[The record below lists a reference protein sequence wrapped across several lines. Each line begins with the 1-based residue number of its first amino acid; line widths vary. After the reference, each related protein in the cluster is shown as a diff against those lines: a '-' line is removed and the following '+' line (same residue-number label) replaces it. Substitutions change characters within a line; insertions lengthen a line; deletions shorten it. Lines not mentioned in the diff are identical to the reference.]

1 MSLALSCVNL
11 AKKVHLFVSLASS
24 RIDSSLQRV
33 VSGSED
39 RKLKTPGL
47 LGCGKKVFNRMVAFG
62 STQAGSMALTGL
74 STAMRGE
81 LMKDKIAITTVSPGL
96 MRTGSPFNAWFKGR
110 HREEFAWFAW
120 FTALFFCR
128 SAFPGRRKPPRLSQ
142 LG

>member
-1 MSLALSCVNL
+1 MSLALSCVNR

-47 LGCGKKVFNRMVAFG
+47 LGSGKKVFNRMVAFG

-74 STAMRGE
+74 PVEPATVTQGPPAGVVIPAGFVR
-81 LMKDKIAITTVSPGL
+81 AIP
-96 MRTGSPFNAWFKGR
+96 
-110 HREEFAWFAW
+110 
-120 FTALFFCR
+120 
-128 SAFPGRRKPPRLSQ
+128 
-142 LG
+142 